1 MPEFGVE
8 QARQRV
14 LDTMYAGNWQNV
26 DAQLTAYGAAV
37 RAEERRHTLDEAL
50 AALKDYADAHE
61 DQRDCVQACIGVVQR
76 LL

>member
-26 DAQLTAYGAAV
+26 DAQLTAYGAAL
-37 RAEERRHTLDEAL
+37 RAEEHARTLDEAI
-50 AALKDYADAHE
+50 AALKDYADAHD
-61 DQRDCVQACIGVVQR
+61 DQRDAVQACIQVVQR
-76 LL
+76 LV